1 MKSVWIVDGENGYGD
16 ARRLGVYVS
25 RQVAE
30 AAIERDRNDY
40 SMADSP
46 NPACVWEA
54 PHEED
59 VIE

>member
-1 MKSVWIVDGENGYGD
+1 MTVWIVDGENGYGD

-25 RQVAE
+25 QERAQ
-30 AAIERDRNDY
+30 AAVDDYRNDY
-40 SMADSP
+40 SPAGVR

-54 PHEED
+54 PHEEE